1 MRGGARANS
10 GAKPDPEALRP
21 GASRPYLQARAND
34 GWIDLLR
41 RTMHLPLLAAQQ
53 SVSRGAPAL
62 EGELYKTPQSTQ
74 WQPHQRYDVATYVR
88 LTTADQTSVDVK
100 LSAERRHL
108 GGALGLS
115 SAGMRSNTWRR
126 TGEHAPAVTT
136 LRAVPPRT
144 PPPPE
149 PVSEGFRATP
159 RSEAVRGQLV
169 SPGSLPIA
177 TDA

>member
-1 MRGGARANS
+1 MLGPTPVLSLTRRLYARVH
-10 GAKPDPEALRP
+10 LVRTCRP
-21 GASRPYLQARAND
+21 GP
-34 GWIDLLR
+34 
-41 RTMHLPLLAAQQ
+41 TMAGSTSSGERCTSPLLAAQQ

-88 LTTADQTSVDVK
+88 LTTADQTSVDVR